1 MPSPESAAIPYE
13 AKDLRGER
21 LLVLAP
27 HPDDEVIGCGG
38 LIALHRRERRSVH
51 IAIVTD
57 GAQGGNAA
65 VREKEAARGIEIVGG
80 ADTTFLRFRDRQV
93 SEDIDALSAKIRDLL
108 TSIKPDLIAVPSPAE
123 IHPDHIAV
131 SQAFCQLVQNDAT
144 IFAEH
149 AVARVAFYEVSA
161 TFRPNTL
168 VDITT
173 VSHMKYEAIAAHVSQ
188 HDTKNYSS
196 YAEGLNAYRAMTLP
210 HDVRFAEAYWVI
222 ALPELR
228 TEPFSA
234 LRNRVTAPLP
244 IETTREALPIAVV
257 VRTKNRLPLLEEAV
271 QSVRSSGPSAEVII
285 VNDGGEKPQIAGATV
300 INHEKSR
307 GRSEAMN
314 AGVRAAKGQ
323 FIAFLDDDDLFYP
336 EHLPTL
342 AAAAASSPQH
352 VAWYTDAVSAFLRR
366 GASGEYE
373 TYSRQRIFGQDFDRE
388 QLLLD
393 NYIPLPTLLVAKQTF
408 LDAGGFDP
416 EFDLFEDWDFLIRL
430 ASRGTFA
437 HVPRL
442 TCEVR
447 HIEGAGS
454 IVLDAPEGSERFRK
468 AKLQVWKKH
477 ADLITQD
484 VIANVMEKQK
494 QRLLATQSDTIEL
507 RGERDHMRGD
517 LARLER
523 EKTHILGDIQ
533 TLSGRA
539 AHLEGANAELRNA
552 LAAADADR
560 YEKGLRLT
568 DTKAA
573 FDDVSAALQESQR
586 TSAALYA
593 EIARL
598 QNLLDLIYSSRTWK
612 LHSMVEKMKGRG

>member
-38 LIALHRRERRSVH
+38 LIALHRREKRSVH

-57 GAQGGNAA
+57 GAEAGDAA

-80 ADTTFLRFRDRQV
+80 AETTFLHFRDRHV
-93 SEDIDALSAKIRDLL
+93 HENVDGLGAKIRELL
-108 TSIKPDLIAVPSPAE
+108 TTIKPDLIAVPSPAE

-131 SQAFCQLVQNDAT
+131 SQAFCQLVQNDPVL
-144 IFAEH
+144 FAEH

-168 VDITT
+168 VDITP
-173 VSHMKYEAIAAHVSQ
+173 VSHLKYEAIAAHESQ

-210 HDVRFAEAYWVI
+210 RDVRFAEAYWVTT
-222 ALPELR
+222 LPALR
-228 TEPFSA
+228 TEPFSG

-244 IETTREALPIAVV
+244 IETTRETLPIAVV
-257 VRTKNRLPLLEEAV
+257 IRTRNRLPLLEEAV
-271 QSVRSSGPSAEVII
+271 QSVRNGGYPSELVI
-285 VNDGGEKPQIAGATV
+285 VNDGGQTPNIAGASV

-307 GRSEAMN
+307 GRSAAMN
-314 AGVRAAKGQ
+314 AGVREAKSK

-342 AAAAASSPQH
+342 AAAAQSSPQH
-352 VAWYTDAVSAFLRR
+352 AGWYTDAVSAFLRR
-366 GASGEYE
+366 GASGAHE
-373 TYSRQRIFGQDFDRE
+373 TYSRMRIFGQDFDRE

-393 NYIPLPTLLVAKQTF
+393 NYIPLPTLLVAKETF

-430 ASRGTFA
+430 TARGTLV
-437 HVPRL
+437 HIPQI

-447 HIEGAGS
+447 HIEGQGS
-454 IVLDAPEGSERFRK
+454 IVLDAPEGSERFRT
-468 AKLQVWKKH
+468 AKLQLWKKH
-477 ADLITQD
+477 SDLISHD
-484 VIANVMEKQK
+484 VIANVMERQK
-494 QRLLATQSDTIEL
+494 QRLLATQSEAVEL

-560 YEKGLRLT
+560 YEKGVRLT

-586 TSAALYA
+586 TATALYA